1 MRLIGLLGMLVIL
14 ALAWAMSYHRTAVR
28 LRTVAWGIGLQVL
41 FAVIVLRQDFWSF
54 AGMGVFGLL
63 LVVFLLQA
71 DHARLGRGWGA
82 TAVLSAAAIVAGF
95 VLVRWLPAI
104 LPALLALLVVALLVN
119 GKLRLAQPAQRY
131 MAALL
136 VVSGIGWL
144 IAGGHYG
151 QQVIA
156 AVSDQVTN
164 FLSLSDYGSKFVFGN
179 LADSRYFF
187 PDSES
192 GWPGFGFQ
200 IAFKV
205 LPTIVFFGSFM
216 SVLYYLGII
225 QRVIGGMAAFMRWT
239 IGTSGAETLS
249 CTANIFVGQT
259 EAPLLIKPFL
269 DDLTK
274 SELLTVM
281 VGGFATI
288 AGGVMAGYIA
298 MGIPAGYLIAASV
311 MGAPAA
317 LVMGKIVFPELEHSR
332 TAGDVALPDI
342 KVGDNVI
349 EAASNGILDGF
360 KLALNVAAMLIG
372 FMALIA
378 VVDSMLLFLDR
389 MIDGRLLG
397 GTYVAYA
404 FETLWSP
411 AHGEYQGVFPGS
423 LQTVFGSLLRPLAWL
438 MGVPRADAAT
448 VANLIGVKVSL
459 NEFVAYSALSNY
471 IRDGV
476 LSERGM
482 IISTYVLCGFANFS
496 SIGIQIGGIS
506 ALAPN
511 RRSDLARLGLRAM
524 FAGALASCLTA
535 TIAGLLL

>member
-1 MRLIGLLGMLVIL
+1 MHLIGLLGMLVIL
-14 ALAWAMSYHRTAVR
+14 GLAWAMSYHRTSVR

-41 FAVIVLRQDFWSF
+41 FAVIVLRQDAWSF
-54 AGMGVFGLL
+54 AGMTVFGLL
-63 LVVFLLQA
+63 LVVYLLQT

-82 TAVLSAAAIVAGF
+82 TAVLSVAGIGVGF
-95 VLVRWLPAI
+95 VLVSWLPEI
-104 LPALLALLVVALLVN
+104 LPYLLGVLVAALLVN
-119 GKLRLAQPAQRY
+119 GRFRLVQPAQRY

-136 VVSGIGWL
+136 VVAGIASL
-144 IAGGHYG
+144 IAGGHHG
-151 QQVIA
+151 QAVIA
-156 AVSDQVTN
+156 AVSDQVTA

-187 PDSES
+187 PDTES

-205 LPTIVFFGSFM
+205 LPTIVFFGGFM
-216 SVLYYLGII
+216 SVLYYLGIM

-249 CTANIFVGQT
+249 CTANVFVGQT

-269 DDLTK
+269 DDLTQ
-274 SELLTVM
+274 SELLTLM

-311 MGAPAA
+311 MAAPAA
-317 LVMGKIVFPELEHSR
+317 LVMGKIVFPELAHSK
-332 TAGDVALPDI
+332 TAGDAKVPDI
-342 KVGDNVI
+342 HVGDNLI
-349 EAASNGILDGF
+349 EAASNGIIDGF

-378 VVDSMLLFLDR
+378 VLDSVLIFLDR
-389 MIDGRLLG
+389 LIDGRLLG
-397 GTYVAYA
+397 GTYAAYA
-404 FETLWSP
+404 VETLWSP
-411 AHGEYQGVFPGS
+411 ARGEYLGVFPGS
-423 LQTVFGSLLRPLAWL
+423 LQTFFGSLLRPLAWL
-438 MGVPRADAAT
+438 MGVPRADAAA
-448 VANLIGVKVSL
+448 VANLVGVKISL

-476 LSERGM
+476 LSERAV

>member
-1 MRLIGLLGMLVIL
+1 MHLIGLLGLLVLL
-14 ALAWAMSYHRTAVR
+14 AIAWAMSYHRTAVR
-28 LRTVAWGIGLQVL
+28 LRTVVWGIALQVL
-41 FAVIVLRQDFWSF
+41 FAVIVLRQDAWSF
-54 AGMGVFGLL
+54 AGMTVFGLL
-63 LVVFLLQA
+63 LLVYLLQS

-82 TAVLSAAAIVAGF
+82 TALLLAAGIGVGF

-104 LPALLALLVVALLVN
+104 LPYLLVVLVVALAVNARFRLV
-119 GKLRLAQPAQRY
+119 QPAQRY
-131 MAALL
+131 LAALL
-136 VVSGIGWL
+136 VVSGIALL
-144 IAGGHYG
+144 IAGGHHG
-151 QQVIA
+151 QHVIA
-156 AVSDQVTN
+156 AVSDQVTK
-164 FLSLSDYGSKFVFGN
+164 FLSLADYGSKFVFGN

-187 PDSES
+187 PDPES
-192 GWPGFGFQ
+192 RWPGFGFQ

-205 LPTIVFFGSFM
+205 LPTIIFFGGFM
-216 SVLYYLGII
+216 SVLYYLGIM
-225 QRVIGGMAAFMRWT
+225 QRVIGGMAGFMRWT

-249 CTANIFVGQT
+249 CTANVFVGQT
-259 EAPLLIKPFL
+259 EAPLLIKPFI
-269 DDLTK
+269 DDLTQ

-311 MGAPAA
+311 MAAPAA
-317 LVMGKIVFPELEHSR
+317 LVVGKIVFPELEHSR
-332 TAGDVALPDI
+332 TAGDVKLPDI
-342 KVGDNVI
+342 NVGDNVI

-378 VVDSMLLFLDR
+378 VVDTVLIFLDR
-389 MIDGRLLG
+389 LIDGRLLG
-397 GTYVAYA
+397 GTWAAYS

-411 AHGEYQGVFPGS
+411 ARGEYQGVFPGS
-423 LQTVFGSLLRPLAWL
+423 LQTLFGSLLRPLAWL
-438 MGVPRADAAT
+438 MGVPWADAAT
-448 VANLIGVKVSL
+448 VANLIGVKISL

-476 LSERGM
+476 LSERAV